1 MTRSSVR
8 EYAAAVR
15 PRYLAASKRER
26 GQILTEFCRTTG
38 YHRKAAVRL
47 LRRSPPAAR
56 PRRRPGRYGL
66 EVALAL
72 KRAWEA
78 SDRPCSKRLAPFLP
92 ELVTSLERHGELTVT
107 AEVRAALVRLSP
119 ATIDRLLR
127 PHRAVVGRRPFSQ
140 SRAPAALQAQVAI
153 RTFGEWAGV
162 SPGSVQADLVSHCG
176 DTTEGFYLTT
186 LTVVDVATGWVE
198 LEPVWGKGQ
207 QRVGGALHR
216 IRLRLPMG
224 LRELHTDNGGEF
236 LNGVLYPYCQR
247 AGIRFTRGRP
257 YKKNDQAYV
266 EQKNWTAVRR
276 IVGYG
281 RYSSKAAY
289 AQLGRVYEPLRRY
302 VNFFQPVRKLVSKE
316 RVGAKV
322 VKRYDRAQTPYQRL
336 LASGVLDEPQRQA
349 LAALYGSLNPV
360 QLLAE
365 IDAALAPLGTLAERD
380 RAPAAGRAMACGDV
394 DSP

>member
-47 LRRSPPAAR
+47 LRRPPSERRRQRR
-56 PRRRPGRYGL
+56 PRQYGG
-66 EVALAL
+66 EVTWAL
-72 KRAWEA
+72 KQVWEA
-78 SDRPCSKRLAPFLP
+78 ADRPCSKRLAPFLP
-92 ELVTSLERHGELTVT
+92 ELVAGLERHGELAVT
-107 AEVRAALVRLSP
+107 PEVRAALGRLSP

-127 PHRAVVGRRPFSQ
+127 PHRTVVGRRPFSQ
-140 SRAPAALQAQVAI
+140 GRAPAALQAQVAI
-153 RTFGEWAGV
+153 RTFGEWGGV
-162 SPGSVQADLVSHCG
+162 RPGAVQADLVSHCG

-216 IRLRLPMG
+216 VRLRLPMG

-236 LNGVLYPYCQR
+236 LNGVLYPYCRR

-266 EQKNWTAVRR
+266 EQKNWAAVRR
-276 IVGYG
+276 MVGYA

-302 VNFFQPVRKLVSKE
+302 VNFFQPIRKLVSKE

-336 LASGVLDEPQRQA
+336 LASGVLDEAQRQG
-349 LAALYGSLNPV
+349 LDALYHRLNPL

-365 IDAALAPLGTLAERD
+365 IDAALATLGTLAERD
-380 RAPAAGRAMACGDV
+380 RRPAVELATACGDV

>member
-47 LRRSPPAAR
+47 LRRSPPAAG

-66 EVALAL
+66 AVALAL

-78 SDRPCSKRLAPFLP
+78 SDRLCSKRLAPFLP
-92 ELVTSLERHGELTVT
+92 ELVPILEDRGELRLA
-107 AEVRAALVRLSP
+107 AETRAALVGLSP

-127 PHRAVVGRRPFSQ
+127 PYRASGGRRPLSQ
-140 SRAPAALQAQVAI
+140 SRAAAALQAQIPV
-153 RTFGEWAGV
+153 RTFGEWGGV
-162 SPGSVQADLVSHCG
+162 RPGAVQADLVSHCG
-176 DTTEGFYLTT
+176 ESTDGFYLTT
-186 LTVVDVATGWVE
+186 LTVVDVATSWCE
-198 LEPVWGKGQ
+198 LEPVWGKGR
-207 QRVGGALHR
+207 QRVGSALHR
-216 IRLRLPMG
+216 LRQRLPAG

-236 LNGVLYPYCQR
+236 LNELLAPYCR
-247 AGIRFTRGRP
+247 REGIRFTRGRP

-266 EQKNWTAVRR
+266 EQKNWAAVRR
-276 IVGYG
+276 VVGYG

-289 AQLGRVYEPLRRY
+289 AQLERVYAPLRLY
-302 VNFFQPVRKLVSKE
+302 GNFFQPVRKLIAKE

-322 VKRYDRAQTPYQRL
+322 RKRYDRAQTPYQRL
-336 LASGVLDEPQRQA
+336 LAAGVLDEAQRA
-349 LAALYGSLNPV
+349 TLAALYRGLNPV
-360 QLLAE
+360 RLLAE
-365 IDAALAPLGTLAERD
+365 IDAALAVLGTLAERG
-380 RAPAAGRAMACGDV
+380 RGPAPGRDVACG
-394 DSP
+394 